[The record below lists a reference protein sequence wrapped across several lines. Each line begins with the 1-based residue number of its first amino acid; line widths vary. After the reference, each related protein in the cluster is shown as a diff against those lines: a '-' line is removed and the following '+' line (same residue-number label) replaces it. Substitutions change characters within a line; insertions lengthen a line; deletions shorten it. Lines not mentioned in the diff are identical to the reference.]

1 MSSRSTRGR
10 LNSWSEDR
18 RLPSTSAGCLL
29 KGCSAVTSTSS
40 SRDVARA
47 LRRNSQFQLFMPPT
61 LRETSGTRFHRP
73 RSDASRSQVCEPPRQ
88 PLAANQDVSR
98 QQCPMPSA
106 PTSAAC
112 VSAAPR
118 RPDTTSPLTGRR
130 RISRLRRFDRPR
142 RTRTSSGSPGMIHVG
157 CCRAFGLRGRRNQC
171 VPPTSRRLAAS
182 AVDSTP
188 TLPAS

>member
-29 KGCSAVTSTSS
+29 KVAAQSRRPRPRGTSLAPAADSHPS
-40 SRDVARA
+40 CLCRRLFARPA
-47 LRRNSQFQLFMPPT
+47 N
-61 LRETSGTRFHRP
+61 RFHRP

-88 PLAANQDVSR
+88 PLAANHDVSR